1 MKVLDRY
8 ITREFLKVFLFGI
21 VALILVSTVVAIF
34 ERVDD
39 IVKHKP
45 PFSITITFFLAR
57 IPQDVFMIAPISML
71 LSTLVV
77 MGALARNSEV
87 IAMLAGGM
95 SIYRM
100 IVSLLIIG
108 LVVSLLMFGLN
119 EFVVPPSNQLKEECK
134 RILKGRPDKRKMAK
148 IRIWF
153 RGKQEKQEYQIIDED
168 RIYYINALIPEGP
181 EGPEIH
187 GLTVFELNE
196 QFLPTRRLDALRG
209 VYHPPLSQTEEGNEQ
224 TWKTW
229 MPEML
234 NIFTSSE
241 DQEKDHEPLGTWTL
255 YQGAERPL
263 LPHES
268 RSIITFQERGDYI
281 IPRTFEEFR
290 RDTKDPED
298 MNYRELKEYI
308 ATLTASGY
316 DVSKYIVDLRAKFSY
331 PFVSLVMVIIG
342 FPFAL
347 KSPRSGAAVGVGLSV
362 FIGLTYW
369 ITLQLGISLGHAHI
383 LPPTL
388 AAWISHIM
396 FASAGFYLILCTR
409 T

>member
-1 MKVLDRY
+1 MRILDRY
-8 ITREFLKVFLFGI
+8 ITQEFLKVFLFGI
-21 VALILVSTVVAIF
+21 VALILVATVVNIF

-45 PFSITITFFLAR
+45 PLSVTITFFLAR
-57 IPQDVFMIAPISML
+57 IPQDIFMIAPISML
-71 LSTLVV
+71 LSTLLV
-77 MGALARNSEV
+77 MGAFARNSEV
-87 IAMLAGGM
+87 IAMLANGV

-100 IVSLLIIG
+100 ILPLLILGVII
-108 LVVSLLMFGLN
+108 SLLMFGLN
-119 EFVVPPSNQLKEECK
+119 EFVIPPSNQLKEECK
-134 RILKGRPDKRKMAK
+134 RILKNRPDRRQMAK

-153 RGKQEKQEYQIIDED
+153 RSAQNN
-168 RIYYINALIPEGP
+168 RIYYINALIPERQ
-181 EGPEIH
+181 EIH
-187 GLTVFELNE
+187 GLTVFQLNK
-196 QFLPTRRLDALRG
+196 QFLPVKRLDALRG
-209 VYHPPLSQTEEGNEQ
+209 VYHRPQSQAQEDEQ
-224 TWKTW
+224 TWKAW
-229 MPEML
+229 IPKV
-234 NIFTSSE
+234 FDVFRSSE
-241 DQEKDHEPLGTWTL
+241 DQEEEHQAQGTWTL
-255 YQGAERPL
+255 YQGSERSL

-268 RSIITFQERGDYI
+268 RSIITFQERHDYV
-281 IPRTFEEFR
+281 IPQTFEQFR

-308 ATLTASGY
+308 ETLIASGS

-331 PFVSLVMVIIG
+331 PFVSLVMIIIG

-347 KSPRSGAAVGVGLSV
+347 KSPRSGAALGVGLSI

-369 ITLQLGISLGHAHI
+369 IILQLGISLGHAHI

-396 FASAGFYLILCTR
+396 FASAGFYLLLSTR